1 MVTSDTLDFDDI
13 QPNDLNL
20 LLKNLASVVSEPRH
34 LDVYRLGYRFFS
46 IVQNYSF
53 TESNLLQYKGVKGY
67 VFQNQVL

>member
-34 LDVYRLGYRFFS
+34 LDVYRLGYRLFRLFKIS
-46 IVQNYSF
+46 HSLSRIYYNISELRVTYSKTRF
-53 TESNLLQYKGVKGY
+53 
-67 VFQNQVL
+67 